1 MVTVLDLKKA
11 KMQALKNKDENGKV
25 ILGVA
30 IAAYQKAEVEK
41 RSKGQEM
48 SDADMVSVL
57 SKVIKECEDEKKMYV
72 DAGREED
79 AKNSEAQIAI
89 LKAYLP
95 QMMSEE
101 EIRKAIE
108 ALPDKSIKNIM
119 VTFKTRYAGKADMGL
134 VNKVARE
141 FQGK

>member
-95 QMMSEE
+95 QQMSEE
-101 EIRKAIE
+101 EIRKVIDS
-108 ALPDKSIKNIM
+108 LPDKSIKNVM
-119 VTFKTRYAGKADMGL
+119 VTFKTQYAGKADMGL

-141 FQGK
+141 FQGR

>member
-119 VTFKTRYAGKADMGL
+119 VTFKTQYAGKADMGL

>member
-1 MVTVLDLKKA
+1 MVTILDLKKA
-11 KMQALKNKDENGKV
+11 KMMALKNRDSNAQV

-48 SDADMVSVL
+48 TDADMVSVL
-57 SKVIKECEDEKKMYV
+57 SKVIKESEDEKKMYL

-79 AKNSEAQIAI
+79 AKNSQAQIDV
-89 LKAYLP
+89 LKSYLP

-101 EIRKAIE
+101 EIRKVIE
-108 ALPDKSIKNIM
+108 ALPDKSIKNVM
-119 VTFKTRYAGKADMGL
+119 VTFKTQYAGKADMGL